1 MKTSVNNTRE
11 HLKLKR
17 RNVFLILVV
26 VSLLSGLIIFPWI
39 SYGTASLLSSSIAS
53 LSTTT
58 DDSPKIPSGNSSPK
72 KRESLSRVLSAP
84 FRAVARIF
92 GGGKSKKATSTAGPA
107 PGDSVDAAT
116 HPRVTPARGVPALQE
131 QHTVLPA
138 APRGTQTAVP
148 VPADDVAALATGS
161 ETIIAPVPAS
171 TPATEYRAP
180 VAWKPVIDGISS
192 DHLAQG
198 RALLESGYVDE
209 AIAEL
214 SIAAGIGSN
223 LLEAND
229 LLGRAYSRRGWHKQ
243 AMECYE
249 RALVAV
255 PNDPLMLAGLG
266 YSLYLNNNQPL
277 ALKRLKQAAKRL
289 PNDPSIQNN
298 IGLVQT
304 RLGKFDDAYKSF
316 ARAGGEFNA
325 RVRIAQILESVGRD
339 KEAVKHFEAALRL
352 QPNAPIA
359 LQRLAIL
366 YQRTNRRDEAEAVR
380 RTLAKPAE
388 KNAAVT
394 GGGS

>member
-1 MKTSVNNTRE
+1 M
-11 HLKLKR
+11 
-17 RNVFLILVV
+17 
-26 VSLLSGLIIFPWI
+26 
-39 SYGTASLLSSSIAS
+39 
-53 LSTTT
+53 
-58 DDSPKIPSGNSSPK
+58 
-72 KRESLSRVLSAP
+72 
-84 FRAVARIF
+84 
-92 GGGKSKKATSTAGPA
+92 
-107 PGDSVDAAT
+107 
-116 HPRVTPARGVPALQE
+116 
-131 QHTVLPA
+131 
-138 APRGTQTAVP
+138 P

-325 RVRIAQILESVGRD
+325 RVRVAQILESVGRD